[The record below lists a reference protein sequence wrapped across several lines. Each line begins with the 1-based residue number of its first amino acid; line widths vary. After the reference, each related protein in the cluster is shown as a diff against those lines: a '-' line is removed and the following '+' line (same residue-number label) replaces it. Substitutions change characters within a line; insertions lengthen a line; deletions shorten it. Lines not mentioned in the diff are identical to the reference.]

1 MKIQLNPY
9 INFNKNARQAF
20 TFYQSVLGGTLELH
34 TFGEFGADPD
44 PSNQDNIMHATLTL
58 ETGGAIMG
66 ADTPSMMEYRTPC
79 GFSVSLTGSDADVLR
94 DRFAKLAD
102 GGTIVMPLEKQI
114 WGDEF
119 GMVLDQFGINWMVNI
134 HQEA

>member
-1 MKIQLNPY
+1 MTIQLNPY

-58 ETGGAIMG
+58 ETGG
-66 ADTPSMMEYRTPC
+66 
-79 GFSVSLTGSDADVLR
+79 DV
-94 DRFAKLAD
+94 D
-102 GGTIVMPLEKQI
+102 G
-114 WGDEF
+114 
-119 GMVLDQFGINWMVNI
+119 
-134 HQEA
+134 